1 MSARR
6 KGCALLHIRA
16 RFCRFLRKNVHFC
29 LFYSGFPLSL
39 LTCCGSS
46 RTAIRGN
53 RRPFRLAED
62 VDDHFVLPGR
72 EAPLP
77 DAEVQCREAC
87 PQVAFGP

>member
-1 MSARR
+1 MQRYVGPAE
-6 KGCALLHIRA
+6 GVALLHIRA

-53 RRPFRLAED
+53 RRPFPPA
-62 VDDHFVLPGR
+62 
-72 EAPLP
+72 
-77 DAEVQCREAC
+77 CRGC
-87 PQVAFGP
+87 R